1 MKLIFQPDTFGN
13 DGSAAVAA
21 AAAIDAP
28 VAAEELREFWV
39 MAMWAVGSRRRMMT
53 VHLDKECAGRPIARV
68 HCSLLQ
74 LSYRAVTTGA
84 CPLPFVDELTR
95 PVGRDSPSAME
106 RALTLPLPGCAART
120 PSSGDAAMLTS
131 QCDMCTRY

>member
-1 MKLIFQPDTFGN
+1 MPEKSCGRFQ
-13 DGSAAVAA
+13 
-21 AAAIDAP
+21 
-28 VAAEELREFWV
+28 V
-39 MAMWAVGSRRRMMT
+39 MAWWAVGTRRRIVT

-74 LSYRAVTTGA
+74 LSYRVVTTGA

-95 PVGRDSPSAME
+95 PVGRNSPSAME

-131 QCDMCTRY
+131 QCEMCIKY